1 MTEFGRMDHNDPQS
15 RADMQINHLDSMA
28 DVWADEVD
36 LISMIN
42 NMTSPMKLNPNVP
55 HDVRDQ
61 FHKRMKEQIDAICR
75 QSFLEGAERAV
86 TMVQDEYRSLQHR
99 VTFDSEQIING
110 VRIDP
115 GEYVLMRVGPPN
127 PQCDF

>member
-1 MTEFGRMDHNDPQS
+1 MTDFGRMDHYDPQQ

-42 NMTSPMKLNPNVP
+42 HVTSPMKLKTSAPPNV
-55 HDVRDQ
+55 RES

-99 VTFDSEQIING
+99 VTLPTEQIING
-110 VRIDP
+110 VRLDA
-115 GEYVLMRVGPPN
+115 GDYVLMRVSSKHNEP
-127 PQCDF
+127 DF